1 MSRVRWCLVPLLL
14 ILFAVGVHVHGVLM
28 TPDSVEYVAMA
39 RALAEGRGAH
49 GFDGEPSAIWPPGFS
64 VVLAPWIAVGLDPR
78 TATVVCTALLGS
90 LLVPFVLWPLAR
102 RLRAPAWRTALI
114 VGIVAG
120 VPIVTVAT
128 ALLADALLVAIVL
141 ATLLA
146 ATRTLESRSSTA
158 RPWMLALAA
167 IAPVV
172 KLTGLMVWPAVA
184 LALWL
189 RSGPR
194 GLVRLVPVP
203 LPLIAWVLRNG
214 VETGQLVEAFPGDP
228 RPLEPTVRRT
238 LEHFARWFVP
248 QIDSTDVLLIMA
260 AVLAT
265 ALVTVWVRRGRP
277 APPAGDLP
285 WIVALAG
292 FLALLWIGSTRQRI
306 DLPDHRLL
314 APAYAVTVVLAARLG
329 DALQRGARRPH
340 AWTVVAIT
348 WTLWL
353 AFGGIR
359 AVRSPLF
366 AERADDYAP
375 DGAVARSLAE
385 LEPLFEGA
393 STVWCNVPEYLYW
406 HTGRRTQWPT
416 PEHVA
421 TGIAPDRPVV
431 FVWFTRSAREGL
443 VRPEDLGAVV
453 DWRERSETNGVV
465 AWRGRSRLSPR
476 APDAPP
482 ARATRPA
489 PRSGPPD
496 RP

>member
-1 MSRVRWCLVPLLL
+1 MTRVRWCLVPLLL
-14 ILFAVGVHVHGVLM
+14 VLFAVGVHVHGVLM

-39 RALAEGRGAH
+39 RSLADGRGAH
-49 GFDGEPSAIWPPGFS
+49 GFDGQPSAIWPPGFS
-64 VVLAPWIAVGLDPR
+64 VVLAPWLAAGLDPR

-90 LLVPFVLWPLAR
+90 LLLPFVLWPLAR
-102 RLRAPAWRTALI
+102 RLRTPEWRAALI
-114 VGIVAG
+114 VGTVAG
-120 VPIVTVAT
+120 APILTVAT

-146 ATRTLESRSSTA
+146 ATRNLETRSSTA
-158 RPWMLALAA
+158 RAWMLALAA

-184 LALWL
+184 LTSWR

-194 GLVRLVPVP
+194 GLIHLLPVSFPLV
-203 LPLIAWVLRNG
+203 AWMLRNT
-214 VETGQLVEAFPGDP
+214 VETGRLIEVFPGDP

-238 LEHFARWFVP
+238 LEHLARWFVP
-248 QIDSTDVLLIMA
+248 QVDSTDVLLITA

-265 ALVTVWVRRGRP
+265 VVVTVWVRRGRP

-285 WIVALAG
+285 WIVALVA

-329 DALQRGARRPH
+329 DALRRRTRRAR
-340 AWTVVAIT
+340 AWTGVAIA

-353 AFGGIR
+353 AFGGIQ
-359 AVRSPLF
+359 AVRSPLL
-366 AERADDYAP
+366 AERADDYAA
-375 DGAVARSLAE
+375 DGTVGRSIAE
-385 LEPLFEGA
+385 LEVLFENA
-393 STVWCNVPEYLYW
+393 SIVWCNVPEYLYW

-421 TGIAPDRPVV
+421 AGTAPDRPVV

-443 VRPEDLGAVV
+443 VHPDDLEPVV
-453 DWRERSETNGVV
+453 HWHERSETNGIV

-482 ARATRPA
+482 SRASRPV
-489 PRSGPPD
+489 PRNAPPD